1 MSIFNTILT
10 GAWLTIQFIFSSIV
24 YWLSLLFV
32 IPFKNPEV
40 LWILIPI
47 WINLIFTDFFQEKH
61 STSMG
66 NAITNGAVA
75 VWVSIDWTRYLIRT
89 LKGFSWIGF
98 FNYFICILMLT
109 FGIFIIIQGIKGK
122 KYIHIIARIR
132 EISYLQ
138 LMFSLLIYN
147 VVDLSLKF
155 ILIVLIF
162 APAFYY
168 IFELIDKYTPDLV
181 EDENKSNNG
190 GNSSSN
196 SSSNF

>member
-1 MSIFNTILT
+1 MGLFGTILT
-10 GAWLTIQFIFSSIV
+10 GVWLTIQFIFSSIV

-32 IPFKNPEV
+32 IPFKNPEI

-61 STSMG
+61 ATSMG

-89 LKGFSWIGF
+89 AKGFSWIGLF
-98 FNYFICILMLT
+98 DYFICALMLT
-109 FGIFIIIQGIKGK
+109 FGIFIIIKGIKGK
-122 KYIHIIARIR
+122 KYVHVIARIR
-132 EISYLQ
+132 EIGYLQ
-138 LMFSLLIYN
+138 LMFSLLIYK

-155 ILIVLIF
+155 MLIVLIF

-181 EDENKSNNG
+181 EDKNNSNNNDNLG
-190 GNSSSN
+190 
-196 SSSNF
+196 